1 MRNNAGSM
9 KRKDAKSRKL
19 PMSFIVRI
27 YRFSEDGPEGM
38 VGVVETV
45 ANGKEK
51 QFTGIRELGEILA
64 GAGKSDKRMK
74 TKGGSH
80 GQPI

>member
-1 MRNNAGSM
+1 MRNSTGNMNS
-9 KRKDAKSRKL
+9 KNSKSRKL
-19 PMSFIVRI
+19 PLSFIVRI
-27 YRFSEDGPEGM
+27 YRFTDGGPEGM

-45 ANGKEK
+45 ENGEEK

-64 GAGKSDKRMK
+64 VASKKYKRIK

-80 GQPI
+80 G

>member
-1 MRNNAGSM
+1 
-9 KRKDAKSRKL
+9 
-19 PMSFIVRI
+19 MSFIVRI
-27 YRFSEDGPEGM
+27 YRFTDDGPEGM

-45 ANGKEK
+45 ANGEEK
-51 QFTGIRELGEILA
+51 QFTGIQELGRILA
-64 GAGKSDKRMK
+64 GVGKRNKRKK

>member
-1 MRNNAGSM
+1 M

-27 YRFSEDGPEGM
+27 YRFTADGPEGM

-45 ANGKEK
+45 ADGEEK
-51 QFTGIRELGEILA
+51 QFNGIGELGEILA
-64 GAGKSDKRMK
+64 GDGKRHKRIQ

-80 GQPI
+80 DKPI

>member
-1 MRNNAGSM
+1 M
-9 KRKDAKSRKL
+9 KIEDPKCRKL

-27 YRFSEDGPEGM
+27 YRFTEDWPEGM

-45 ANGKEK
+45 ANGEEK

-64 GAGKSDKRMK
+64 GAGKRSKR
-74 TKGGSH
+74 
-80 GQPI
+80 I

>member
-1 MRNNAGSM
+1 MKIEDPNN
-9 KRKDAKSRKL
+9 RKL

-27 YRFSEDGPEGM
+27 YRYTQDGPEGM

-45 ANGKEK
+45 ANGEEK

-64 GAGKSDKRMK
+64 GAGRRAKR
-74 TKGGSH
+74 T
-80 GQPI
+80 